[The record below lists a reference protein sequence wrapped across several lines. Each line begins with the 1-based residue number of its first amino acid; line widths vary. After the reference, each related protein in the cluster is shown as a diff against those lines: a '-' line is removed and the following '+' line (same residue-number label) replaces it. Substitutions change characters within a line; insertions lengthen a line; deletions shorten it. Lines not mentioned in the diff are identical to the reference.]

1 MTILDANMKL
11 YEWFTDHD
19 SVVIDRDFQ
28 QIILISDNSEEDK
41 ACFIAALKDL
51 ESAGMIARQTISETE
66 YWILKRPY
74 TSYDQD
80 IKVSAHIAKAIAE
93 EINTFCD
100 TIDDPT
106 DKCDAGNL
114 GEKDVMNLLLM
125 YQHSKNALQNQLTAN
140 DEDDTLL

>member
-1 MTILDANMKL
+1 MTNSSEYYDELETRSADERQATLMDALPSQVANAKSGAP
-11 YEWFTDHD
+11 YF
-19 SVVIDRDFQ
+19 
-28 QIILISDNSEEDK
+28 SELLNE
-41 ACFIAALKDL
+41 F
-51 ESAGMIARQTISETE
+51 
-66 YWILKRPY
+66 
-74 TSYDQD
+74 
-80 IKVSAHIAKAIAE
+80 IAE